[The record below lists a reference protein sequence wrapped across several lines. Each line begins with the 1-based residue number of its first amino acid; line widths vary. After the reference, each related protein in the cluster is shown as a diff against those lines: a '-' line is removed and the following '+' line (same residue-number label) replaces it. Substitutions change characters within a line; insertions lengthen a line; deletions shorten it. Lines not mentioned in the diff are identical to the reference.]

1 MQIHTQQEAMYIAC
15 QMETSAIQLYARAL
29 QMLKEQGRENERLF
43 YQVSFM
49 HSDEQEHLR
58 QFRSLYQGMEMSI
71 EQELTLA
78 AVAEGVL
85 FEGGLM
91 GAVRRGLLSDVH
103 SMLAYALEAEK
114 LSAKKYREFA
124 AMADDEAARSTL
136 LLIAAEEDKHQKD
149 LEIQAE
155 LNETQL

>member
-1 MQIHTQQEAMYIAC
+1 VENLWKGRAKAMQIHTQQEAMYIAC

-91 GAVRRGLLSDVH
+91 GARCV
-103 SMLAYALEAEK
+103 
-114 LSAKKYREFA
+114 
-124 AMADDEAARSTL
+124 
-136 LLIAAEEDKHQKD
+136 
-149 LEIQAE
+149 
-155 LNETQL
+155 